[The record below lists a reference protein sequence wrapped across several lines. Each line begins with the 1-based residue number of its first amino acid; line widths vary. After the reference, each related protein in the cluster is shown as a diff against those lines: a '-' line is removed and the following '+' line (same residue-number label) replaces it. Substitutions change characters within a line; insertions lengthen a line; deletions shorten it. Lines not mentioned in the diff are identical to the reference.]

1 MPKELDKHKKYKTM
15 YGSNELF
22 WGFGIEEETYFQFT
36 KPIYAATPIIR
47 SCHKP
52 ERYSVNYY
60 SGFKTGYLTLF
71 AQLFPDTSGCVPLPY
86 FFNGH
91 SFEKMDLSGNHA
103 TTYEKVPKP
112 NPAFGKSFFKELQNF
127 CPAIFKDEYEKTFCF
142 DGDTIEFITQG
153 FYKVKLQVVLKE
165 LIDTKTRFLKG
176 VNAFLIK
183 KRIYRDKGLL
193 MYPPLNPGFAVF
205 HSNPRNIAMFN
216 SGTYHINIT
225 LPSMLGKKDETGLAP
240 ILYPDLFKDQHKQF
254 IRSIQWIEPFLI
266 ALYGTA
272 DPFSKLCPRYTKA
285 SQRCATSRYIGIGTY
300 DTVLMTEGK
309 ILTVPIQE
317 VKGYRTDFW
326 WYKQYH
332 TKSGYLPLDKIG
344 MDINYKKHY
353 NHGVELRIFDWF
365 PEEKLK
371 DLCTFLVYL
380 ADASLCLPPIPEAC
394 VSESWNDFVTSVIN
408 DGKHGQLSGAML
420 GLYEKIFGIE
430 FVGKYFTVE
439 TGFAYFFE
447 SIQRKYKTGFCA
459 KCML

>member
-1 MPKELDKHKKYKTM
+1 
-15 YGSNELF
+15 
-22 WGFGIEEETYFQFT
+22 
-36 KPIYAATPIIR
+36 
-47 SCHKP
+47 
-52 ERYSVNYY
+52 
-60 SGFKTGYLTLF
+60 
-71 AQLFPDTSGCVPLPY
+71 
-86 FFNGH
+86 
-91 SFEKMDLSGNHA
+91 
-103 TTYEKVPKP
+103 
-112 NPAFGKSFFKELQNF
+112 
-127 CPAIFKDEYEKTFCF
+127 
-142 DGDTIEFITQG
+142 
-153 FYKVKLQVVLKE
+153 
-165 LIDTKTRFLKG
+165 
-176 VNAFLIK
+176 
-183 KRIYRDKGLL
+183 

-240 ILYPDLFKDQHKQF
+240 ILYPELFKDQHRQF
-254 IRSIQWIEPFLI
+254 IRCIQWIEPFLL

-272 DPFSKLCPRYTKA
+272 DPFSTLSPRYTKA

-309 ILTVPIQE
+309 ILTIPIHE

-332 TKSGYLPLDKIG
+332 KKSGYLPLDKIG

-380 ADASLCLPPIPEAC
+380 ADASLCLPSVPEAC
-394 VSESWNDFVTSVIN
+394 VSESWNDFVISVI
-408 DGKHGQLSGAML
+408 DEGKQCQLSGAML
-420 GLYEKIFGIE
+420 GLYEKMFGIE
-430 FVGKYFTVE
+430 FVGKHFTVE
-439 TGFAYFFE
+439 TGFAFLFE
-447 SIQRKYKTGFCA
+447 SIQRKYKMGFCA

>member
-1 MPKELDKHKKYKTM
+1 MQFNICLIQPKNYIHTYAFLELAQLLH
-15 YGSNELF
+15 
-22 WGFGIEEETYFQFT
+22 FGIKSLNLRSKLSLNQICPDSTNIVIGAHLLDTSHISQLPKNSIILNTEQLDS
-36 KPIYAATPIIR
+36 INIAWLTPILQFAKNF
-47 SCHKP
+47 SVWD
-52 ERYSVNYY
+52 YSLKNI
-60 SGFKTGYLTLF
+60 SKL
-71 AQLFPDTSGCVPLPY
+71 
-86 FFNGH
+86 N
-91 SFEKMDLSGNHA
+91 DL
-103 TTYEKVPKP
+103 
-112 NPAFGKSFFKELQNF
+112 
-127 CPAIFKDEYEKTFCF
+127 
-142 DGDTIEFITQG
+142 G

-176 VNAFLIK
+176 VNSFLTK
-183 KRIYRDKGLL
+183 KHIYRDKGLL

-240 ILYPDLFKDQHKQF
+240 ILYPELFKDQHKQF

-380 ADASLCLPPIPEAC
+380 ADASLCLPLIPEAC
-394 VSESWNDFVTSVIN
+394 LSESWNDFVTSVIN
-408 DGKHGQLSGAML
+408 DGKHGQLSGAIL

-430 FVGKYFTVE
+430 FVGKHFTVE